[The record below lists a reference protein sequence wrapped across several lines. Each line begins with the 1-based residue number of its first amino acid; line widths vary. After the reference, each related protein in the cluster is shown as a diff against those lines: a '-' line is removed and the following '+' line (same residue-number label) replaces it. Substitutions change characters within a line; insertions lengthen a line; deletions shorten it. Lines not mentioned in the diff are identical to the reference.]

1 MTFFYSNW
9 IFYKQRAEGTYF
21 EELDEEG
28 FLINGNYYKGGVLA
42 FNDIALLWDVNKIED
57 LTPESLKPVTLY
69 NPAVGTAV
77 LLLLVQIR

>member
-1 MTFFYSNW
+1 MMFFYSNW
-9 IFYKQRAEGTYF
+9 IFDEQRAEGTYF

-42 FNDIALLWDVNKIED
+42 FNDIALLWDVNTMDE

-69 NPAVGTAV
+69 NPAVGNTIH
-77 LLLLVQIR
+77 LFLMQIH